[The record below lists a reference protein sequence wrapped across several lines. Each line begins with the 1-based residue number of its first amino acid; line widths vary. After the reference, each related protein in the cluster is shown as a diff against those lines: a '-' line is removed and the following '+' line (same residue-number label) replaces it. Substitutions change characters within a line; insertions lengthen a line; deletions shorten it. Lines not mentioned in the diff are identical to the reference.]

1 MSAFL
6 LCNNAVSKAG
16 AYLEPSHGKEVQ
28 QVERK
33 LILDEKAMER
43 AIARISYEIIER
55 NKGADELCVVGILSR
70 GAELA
75 GRIAGKISQIENKRV
90 PCGVLDITAFR
101 DDSKKETA
109 GDDQTDLPFPIE
121 GKRVVLVD
129 DVIYTGRS
137 ARSAMEAVMK
147 RGRAK
152 AIQLAALVDRGT
164 GNCRFARILSAR
176 TCPPPNRK
184 QYRCLSKREM
194 ASTVFTSYRNK
205 GRRRNADSGRQGS

>member
-1 MSAFL
+1 M
-6 LCNNAVSKAG
+6 
-16 AYLEPSHGKEVQ
+16 EPSHGKEVQ

-75 GRIAGKISQIENKRV
+75 GRIAGKISQIENKQV

-109 GDDQTDLPFPIE
+109 GADQTDLPFPIE

-152 AIQLAALVDRGT
+152 AIQLAALVDRGHRELPIRADFIGKNLPT
-164 GNCRFARILSAR
+164 SKQETVQVLVKERDGVNSVYILS
-176 TCPPPNRK
+176 
-184 QYRCLSKREM
+184 E
-194 ASTVFTSYRNK
+194 
-205 GRRRNADSGRQGS
+205 

>member
-1 MSAFL
+1 M
-6 LCNNAVSKAG
+6 
-16 AYLEPSHGKEVQ
+16 EPSHGKEVQ

-152 AIQLAALVDRGT
+152 AIQLAALVDRGHRELPIRADFIGKNLPT
-164 GNCRFARILSAR
+164 SKQETVQVLVKERDGINSVYILS
-176 TCPPPNRK
+176 
-184 QYRCLSKREM
+184 E
-194 ASTVFTSYRNK
+194 
-205 GRRRNADSGRQGS
+205 